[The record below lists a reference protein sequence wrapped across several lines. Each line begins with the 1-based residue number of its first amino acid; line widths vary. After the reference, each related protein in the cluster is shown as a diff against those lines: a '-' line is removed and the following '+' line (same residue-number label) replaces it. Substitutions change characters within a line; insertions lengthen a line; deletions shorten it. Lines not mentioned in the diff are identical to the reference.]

1 MVYSWPLN
9 AVIKDGFLNFLIID
23 KFVLLLIY
31 ELIFKASV
39 QFLIKKIDILTLG
52 SGSIFYYGVFSS
64 SDLLF
69 SYFVKAIVKLFS
81 YGKKGC

>member
-39 QFLIKKIDILTLG
+39 QFLIKKIDILTLE
-52 SGSIFYYGVFSS
+52 SGSIFYYGVFS
-64 SDLLF
+64 
-69 SYFVKAIVKLFS
+69 
-81 YGKKGC
+81 